1 MRRLAESGFKLDLV
15 NNTGNSPLN
24 YSEKLLSKKMNLL
37 LRKLL
42 KLDEEIKLTKDEKK
56 ALKDA

>member
-1 MRRLAESGFKLDLV
+1 
-15 NNTGNSPLN
+15 
-24 YSEKLLSKKMNLL
+24 MNLL

-56 ALKDA
+56 ALKDAQKEEQKGEGNTREEEKQEDQLMSAEMVDPQQ

>member
-1 MRRLAESGFKLDLV
+1 M
-15 NNTGNSPLN
+15 NS
-24 YSEKLLSKKMNLL
+24 L

-56 ALKDA
+56 ALKDEQKEEQKGEGNIREEEK